1 MKFNKFYI
9 TNNEGKSNCVIRAFC
24 KIFNKEYENVYNDL
38 CIVAKQL
45 ECDSFNE
52 IQVFEKY
59 MENHS
64 INLIDYGK
72 DMQIKDLS
80 LDSGNYVIFCWNK
93 KEFYHMVP
101 VINNILY
108 DKDDKCLELYAI
120 KIYKQNN

>member
-9 TNNEGKSNCVIRAFC
+9 INNEGKSNCVIRAFC

-101 VINNILY
+101 VINGIVY
-108 DKDDKCLELYAI
+108 DREDSCLELYAI